1 MQDINHNP
9 VYSYNRNSETTETFG
24 STDVNV
30 DYQHSTHKKDELLT
44 VSYRFSHSPNDSKD
58 YTELENVVNYN
69 PWLGYPQNNIN
80 KASTNEH
87 TGQVDYTTPTWK
99 DQTLEVG
106 AKYIFRQSRSNTD
119 RTAFNDSLNIWED
132 VTSKDSHF
140 RHTQHI
146 YSAYLGY
153 SMKFDKFG
161 VKAGVRAEGTSLDVK
176 YEMAPDMNFDT
187 HYFDV
192 VPNAT
197 ISYQL
202 SMAQQLRLGYNMRIQ
217 RPGIWYLNPYVSNAD
232 PQNISYGNPN
242 LDSEKS
248 NGVNLNYSIFAQKFS
263 FNTSISY
270 TFIDNSIERYT
281 FIDPAD
287 PGIFRTTYGNIGKRQ
302 TTGLFVYGSW
312 NPIPLFRVNLNGS
325 LSYTD
330 LRSEKND
337 MANSGFSGRV
347 FAGAQ
352 FNLPLDI
359 RLNLNGGFISSA
371 IQLQGR
377 RSPLNFATVYVS
389 RNFLKKKLSVSLYFY
404 DMFWKRR
411 KMEATIYDDTFHRQ
425 DISYSPTRTFGIGIS
440 YRFGNLKDAIKKVKR
455 GIKNDDVKAL
465 ESGS

>member
-1 MQDINHNP
+1 M
-9 VYSYNRNSETTETFG
+9 
-24 STDVNV
+24 
-30 DYQHSTHKKDELLT
+30 
-44 VSYRFSHSPNDSKD
+44 
-58 YTELENVVNYN
+58 
-69 PWLGYPQNNIN
+69 GYPQNNIN

-87 TGQVDYTTPTWK
+87 TGQFDYTTPTWK
-99 DQTLEVG
+99 DQSLEAG
-106 AKYIFRQSRSNTD
+106 IKYIYRQSRSNTD
-119 RTAFNDSLNIWED
+119 RKAFNQTSQMWEEA
-132 VTSKDSHF
+132 TPADSHF
-140 RHTQHI
+140 DHSQQI

-153 SMKFDKFG
+153 TMKFGKFG
-161 VKAGVRAEGTSLDVK
+161 VKAGARAEGTSLKVR
-176 YEMAPDMNFDT
+176 YELAPDMNFGND
-187 HYFDV
+187 YFDV
-192 VPNAT
+192 VPSAVV
-197 ISYQL
+197 SYQL
-202 SMAQQLRLGYNMRIQ
+202 SMSQQLRLGYNMRIQ

-232 PQNISYGNPN
+232 PQNISYGNSN

-389 RNFLKKKLSVSLYFY
+389 RDFLKKKLSVSLYFY

-425 DISYSPTRTFGIGIS
+425 DICYSPTRTFGIGIS